1 MMPAR
6 ERPYFVGW
14 IAILAALPIQLI
26 MTVWA
31 GGFFGALSSAALG
44 LHGGA
49 PFVFFGLLAFIG
61 IPCFAY
67 FGKKLNYQRTIY
79 SFYDDHIDFEE
90 GFFSRN
96 RKIIKYRDVVEV
108 TLRKG
113 ILQRCAG
120 LGTIYLGTIATG
132 SSQQFNPF
140 YALGFGNVSASG
152 VGIRDIREPDEMY
165 EKVRKLVDDK
175 RQVRMQPG

>member
-1 MMPAR
+1 MPTKV
-6 ERPYFVGW
+6 RPQFVGW
-14 IAILAALPIQLI
+14 IAVLAVLPIQLF
-26 MTVWA
+26 MTIWA
-31 GGFFGALSSAALG
+31 GGFFGGLSGAALG
-44 LHGGA
+44 LHSRA

-79 SFYDDHIDFEE
+79 SFYDDHVDFEE

-96 RKIIKYRDVVEV
+96 RKIIRYRDVVEV

-113 ILQRCAG
+113 ILQRFVG
-120 LGTIYLGTIATG
+120 LGTIYLGTVATG

-152 VGIRDIREPDEMY
+152 VGIRDIRKPDEAY
-165 EKVRKLVDDK
+165 EKIRTLVDK
-175 RQVRMQPG
+175 GRQERLQSV